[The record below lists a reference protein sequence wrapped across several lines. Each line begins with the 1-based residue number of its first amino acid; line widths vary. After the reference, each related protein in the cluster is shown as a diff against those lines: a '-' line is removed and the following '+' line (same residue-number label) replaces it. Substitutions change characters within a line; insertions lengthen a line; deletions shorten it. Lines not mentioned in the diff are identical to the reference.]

1 MPREKKKGRE
11 EEGGGGGK
19 HANINT
25 TWIHEV
31 NGGLKS
37 PPKKFPNCLCRLEL
51 QCFCRWI
58 KWNAFKQT
66 NKQTKKTHGDGCATA
81 VTTAQNSTAGPECTR
96 TLPHTTCSLDLAR

>member
-1 MPREKKKGRE
+1 MPREKKKKER
-11 EEGGGGGK
+11 GGGGVGGGK

-51 QCFCRWI
+51 QCVSAGGS
-58 KWNAFKQT
+58 NGMHLNKQT
-66 NKQTKKTHGDGCATA
+66 NKQKKPMAMA
-81 VTTAQNSTAGPECTR
+81 V
-96 TLPHTTCSLDLAR
+96 LLL

>member
-51 QCFCRWI
+51 QCVSAGGS
-58 KWNAFKQT
+58 NGMHL
-66 NKQTKKTHGDGCATA
+66 NKQTKTHGDGCATT